1 MELPIDKIAANVARV
16 VRADTSPA
24 MDVEIEAMID
34 LCEHAM
40 PHDDW
45 ASIRRI
51 DFSAG
56 LPKLK
61 SWCQRTLSDD
71 PPKEPIRGMY
81 FSLCH
86 PCDER
91 RDHVYLDLEM
101 VGTSSYSRQDTKLE
115 WLFSRNYFP
124 REYAKSRELDELY
137 GIAHRSHSLDT
148 QVQGALTDAEY
159 PIGLLFS
166 VIATRLIFDE
176 KKVPDLP
183 TDSKA
188 VGIVAGWGDGDLVR
202 IGEVTNLGFEPN
214 QGEVW

>member
-71 PPKEPIRGMY
+71 PPIEPIRGMY

-101 VGTSSYSRQDTKLE
+101 VGTSSPRSSVPPSR
-115 WLFSRNYFP
+115 
-124 REYAKSRELDELY
+124 
-137 GIAHRSHSLDT
+137 
-148 QVQGALTDAEY
+148 
-159 PIGLLFS
+159 FS
-166 VIATRLIFDE
+166 VQIEYMSAGFRLRLRDI
-176 KKVPDLP
+176 
-183 TDSKA
+183 
-188 VGIVAGWGDGDLVR
+188 LVR
-202 IGEVTNLGFEPN
+202 VVLLSLLRPLLSLTAHAGRDVHIPASA
-214 QGEVW
+214 